1 MWLML
6 QQKKPKDY
14 VISTGKQYSVKQ
26 FVNFVAKKLN
36 MKIIWSGKGI
46 KEVGKWKNNT
56 IIVCNKKY
64 LRPSE
69 VDSLL
74 GNSNKA
80 RKELNWKPKIS
91 INKLIQ
97 EMIDSKTY

>member
-1 MWLML
+1 MANYN
-6 QQKKPKDY
+6 KKTNDY

-26 FVNFVAKKLN
+26 FVDFVAKKLK
-36 MKIIWSGKGI
+36 MKIIWFGKEI
-46 KEVGKWKNNT
+46 KEVGKWQNRT

-74 GNSNKA
+74 GNSAKA
-80 RKELNWKPKIS
+80 RKELKWKPKIS
-91 INKLIQ
+91 MDKL
-97 EMIDSKTY
+97 SKK

>member
-1 MWLML
+1 
-6 QQKKPKDY
+6 
-14 VISTGKQYSVKQ
+14 
-26 FVNFVAKKLN
+26 

-46 KEVGKWKNNT
+46 KEVGKWQNRT
-56 IIVCNKKY
+56 IVVCNKKY

-74 GNSNKA
+74 GNSAKA

-91 INKLIQ
+91 IDKLVQ
-97 EMIDSKTY
+97 EMIESKDK

>member
-1 MWLML
+1 MS
-6 QQKKPKDY
+6 QKLK
-14 VISTGKQYSVKQ
+14 
-26 FVNFVAKKLN
+26 
-36 MKIIWSGKGI
+36 MKNLWSRKGI
-46 KEVGKWKNNT
+46 KEVGTWQNRT
-56 IIVCNKKY
+56 IIVCYKKY

-74 GNSNKA
+74 GNSAKA